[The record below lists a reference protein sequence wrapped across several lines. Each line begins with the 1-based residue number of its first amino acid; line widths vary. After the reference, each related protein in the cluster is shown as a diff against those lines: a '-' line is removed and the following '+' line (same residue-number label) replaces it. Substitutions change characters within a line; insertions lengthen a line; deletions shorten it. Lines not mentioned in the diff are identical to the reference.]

1 MPDLLDQKI
10 INAKTTCRLCEGNNL
25 DSVLDLTPTPLANE
39 FVTSDLIKIDQPTFP
54 LGLSLCEDCS
64 HVQLKHVVNRNAM
77 FTDYVYVSGTSKVF
91 VEHFK
96 NYAKQVLDTFKPE
109 KHSLVIDIG
118 SNDGTLLKFFRDAE
132 YKVLGVDPAENI
144 AKLANDSG
152 IETLIDFFDSKLAE
166 EIMIDRG
173 RAEVIL
179 ANNVF
184 AHIDN
189 LSDVTVGIRDLL
201 TEDGIFIFVVSYL
214 KDVVEKN
221 LFDTIYHEH
230 LSYHSLKPLT
240 KFFHRHGMKI
250 IDAREVASHGG
261 SLRVTVQKASGKKD
275 VRDTVAELLHA
286 ESELG
291 LHKRQSIVSLADK
304 IDVLKN
310 ELSQLLEEIKSKG
323 MTIAGYGAPAKAT
336 TLLYEFGLAPYLEY
350 IIDDSPLKQNLF
362 TPGNHIPVFS
372 YKKVVDHHPD
382 FLIILAWNFAESIIR
397 QNVSYLENGGHFIV
411 PVPEISVH

>member
-10 INAKTTCRLCEGNNL
+10 INAKTICRLCEGNNL

-118 SNDGTLLKFFRDAE
+118 SNDGTLLKFFQDAE
-132 YKVLGVDPAENI
+132 YKVLGVDPAKNI

-189 LSDVTVGIRDLL
+189 LSDVTLGIRDLL
-201 TEDGIFIFVVSYL
+201 TEDGIFIFEVSYL

-250 IDAREVASHGG
+250 IDAREVSSHGG
-261 SLRVTVQKASGKKD
+261 SLRVTVQKASGK
-275 VRDTVAELLHA
+275 R
-286 ESELG
+286 
-291 LHKRQSIVSLADK
+291 
-304 IDVLKN
+304 
-310 ELSQLLEEIKSKG
+310 LLEILCPNYYMLKVSSACIK
-323 MTIAGYGAPAKAT
+323 
-336 TLLYEFGLAPYLEY
+336 
-350 IIDDSPLKQNLF
+350 
-362 TPGNHIPVFS
+362 GNPSF
-372 YKKVVDHHPD
+372 P
-382 FLIILAWNFAESIIR
+382 
-397 QNVSYLENGGHFIV
+397 
-411 PVPEISVH
+411 

>member
-1 MPDLLDQKI
+1 MPDSLDQPI
-10 INAKTTCRLCEGNNL
+10 INAKTICRLCEGNNL

-39 FVTSDLIKIDQPTFP
+39 FVASDLVEIDQPTFP
-54 LGLSLCEDCS
+54 LGLLFCEDCS

-91 VEHFK
+91 VNHFK
-96 NYAKQVLDTFKPE
+96 NYAQQILNTFKPG

-118 SNDGTLLKFFRDAE
+118 SNDGTLLKFFQDAE

-152 IETLIDFFDSKLAE
+152 IETLIGFFDSKLAKD
-166 EIMIDRG
+166 ILLSKG
-173 RAEVIL
+173 KAEVIL

-189 LSDVTVGIRDLL
+189 LSDVTVGIRELL
-201 TEDGIFIFVVSYL
+201 TEDGIFVFEVSYL
-214 KDVVEKN
+214 KDVIEKN

-230 LSYHSLKPLT
+230 LSYHALKPLI
-240 KFFHRHGMKI
+240 KFFQGHGMKI
-250 IDAREVASHGG
+250 IDAEEVSSHGG
-261 SLRVTVQKASGKKD
+261 SLRVTVQKSSGEKA

-291 LHKRQSIVSLADK
+291 LHEKQSIVSLANK
-304 IDVLKN
+304 IDFLKD
-310 ELSQLLEEIKSKG
+310 ELLQLLEEIKSKG

-336 TLLYEFGLAPYLEY
+336 TLMYEFGLAPYLEY
-350 IIDDSPLKQNLF
+350 IIDDSQLKQNLF

-372 YKKVVDHHPD
+372 YKKVASHPPD
-382 FLIILAWNFAESIIR
+382 FLIILAWNFADSIIR